1 MAAKA
6 LALGDFNGVSAQN
19 QTSFKQG
26 DSVTI
31 LNKIPGGWWYGVCDS
46 TGEKGYF
53 PETFVKEYDPAAVG
67 AAPKSPGR
75 SKWKSSVDQRYNR
88 TFYVNSETGETTWT
102 KPVDFDGEDEAAGS
116 LGESPVDEAQEDS
129 VSEEE
134 SLDEDMEVDEEDVQ
148 TVSQKQETIRRSAL
162 FRENAG
168 LYSSGQKADSLG
180 SFPIS
185 ASEVPAHSQAQLEQS
200 RSNAVKDGGEGGG
213 VKFSAKDIAAI
224 KSLQKSTSTFKTV
237 SRMPSGYLVRKKQ
250 KNSFFSSSFHRQY
263 FVLNVDTKKLYY
275 ADKEFVFS
283 ASLSSSKKCI
293 DMEKV
298 TNVWVTQQKDVDCTI
313 GLQIGK
319 NTALIV
325 SADSEEDFTRWLAAL
340 RVASTSDE
348 TAFKRPES
356 EEMLN
361 EWYGVLLQELALP
374 DAAQKD
380 MMANQSAD
388 QKWQLLKLNRAA
400 MEKRIAESH
409 VHKANKRGSHFV
421 IGSISN
427 AQFWAKEAV
436 AGKIADIEAM
446 RKLQPAVATSG
457 REWLD
462 AFATAGGLDGLIATL
477 RSLAEV
483 RLSTKEN
490 LELRLVGMSIMKAFM
505 NNQTGMDALVE
516 ASGGIQMI
524 VQQICPNVDTND
536 GNLMELSDKITEAA
550 LEKLS
555 VLCWY
560 LGYSDTVMEA
570 FDEFRRYRFE
580 HVRFQTVIDRLYM
593 TKSSTLR
600 LAIMMFINSV
610 INSTCELEDRVIVRS
625 CFLQLRLDEIMIHVG
640 TELEELAVST
650 QGESKGVDDS
660 SIDQLNSFCKQMDV
674 FDAILQQDLE
684 DTMHES
690 IDTSSTSSMA
700 IGVAENAIDLGMS
713 DALLPILQSLYLVP
727 PQERRGKA
735 TLAAISDAVS
745 KIVNAA
751 NEQLLSSTLKK
762 KDFKLGSAWKFNYES
777 FLKLL
782 ETHEADA
789 SAEKKKIAQLRRLN
803 ELEEDLKDALARE
816 DGMKTR
822 IDNMFNKLAETNK
835 EKERLDD
842 ELKNVITESDAKT
855 ESLEAEVRALK
866 TEIKRLESAPRAA
879 ATGLAT
885 GSPAGRGLPLPAAAG
900 GRPLRGPPPMPGGAG
915 AGAQPLR
922 GPPPMPGNARAGGR
936 PLRGP
941 PPMPGAQGLRGPPP
955 LSGGARPTG
964 RPLRGPPPMPGARGA
979 RPLRGPPP
987 MPGARG
993 ARGGPQR
1000 GPPPLPGAR
1009 GGVRGP
1015 PPMPGRG
1022 PPPMPGARGGLGMPR
1037 AAQAVSLPPKPKI
1050 TPNEKMKSLFW
1061 KKLKDKSVVDSF
1073 WKDVDESI
1081 IKLDTSKLEELF
1093 SKAKLQA
1100 KAPKSNSKGTKS
1112 KGSISFVD
1120 PRRQQNVGIGLSRF
1134 GQKGLSPRDIKRAIQ
1149 QIDDRVLSLD
1159 ILTSLEK
1166 LLPTPDE
1173 RDAIKSFEG
1182 DKSRLANVEKFF
1194 VEILEVKDVVQR
1206 VKAMKE
1212 KASFDDLLKECKLKL
1227 STFGSAIR
1235 EVKTSPSFR
1244 QFLTVVLATGNYLN
1258 GGNKKGQ
1265 AYGFHLETLIKLNA
1279 LKTKDNKSTLLRYII
1294 RFMDSS
1300 RGNSNSPKKIEDEM
1314 KHVVSASK
1322 QSLSE
1327 VKGAVNRLKA
1337 STNLMKSCSERA
1349 EPSDAIRDVMG
1360 PFLESY
1366 ANPSVERLTKQIA
1379 EVETDAK
1386 NLILHYGETGLSVE
1400 DVLESVAKF
1409 MGQLQAAYEEN
1420 KKEKILSKKR
1430 ADRENRSA
1438 LKSQTAKSGEGLF
1451 AAFSKD
1457 QEGNAKEIVERVRT
1471 RQARQSVMVTNRPP
1485 APPKPPSSMQLRFS
1499 GGRIN
1504 SGSLGGIAEE

>member
-162 FRENAG
+162 FRENAE

-855 ESLEAEVRALK
+855 ESLEAE
-866 TEIKRLESAPRAA
+866 
-879 ATGLAT
+879 
-885 GSPAGRGLPLPAAAG
+885 
-900 GRPLRGPPPMPGGAG
+900 
-915 AGAQPLR
+915 
-922 GPPPMPGNARAGGR
+922 RAGGC
-936 PLRGP
+936 LCP
-941 PPMPGAQGLRGPPP
+941 PRQGAALCE
-955 LSGGARPTG
+955 G
-964 RPLRGPPPMPGARGA
+964 RPRCLEALG
-979 RPLRGPPP
+979 
-987 MPGARG
+987 
-993 ARGGPQR
+993 
-1000 GPPPLPGAR
+1000 
-1009 GGVRGP
+1009 
-1015 PPMPGRG
+1015 PGRSPCAALLRCLEMPELEVAHCAVR
-1022 PPPMPGARGGLGMPR
+1022 PPCLVPKDFVVHHHCQVARDQLVAPFAAPRPCRELEGRALCVVRPQCPVQEAPEEGLSVAPHPFPVPEEECAVPHPCQGAVPHPCLVPEE
-1037 AAQAVSLPPKPKI
+1037 ASECL
-1050 TPNEKMKSLFW
+1050 
-1061 KKLKDKSVVDSF
+1061 KLKDKSVVDSF

-1457 QEGNAKEIVERVRT
+1457 QEGNAKEIVER
-1471 RQARQSVMVTNRPP
+1471 S
-1485 APPKPPSSMQLRFS
+1485 
-1499 GGRIN
+1499 
-1504 SGSLGGIAEE
+1504 